1 MAITLSA
8 SLSLLLRWF
17 AAICGSFRLSS
28 EFCTIKKAFK
38 LSQKYPKNT
47 FFTQYNFLKRV
58 DSSGGATS
66 GKSGICFYDTFVLN
80 YMSDVTKKYEG
91 KTEYGGKRRLLKCLK
106 FFFLLFLPGRE
117 TANVHLVPIAWSA
130 LVRLSITAIFGERDG
145 GRIFPH
151 IITPIFTYSLGG
163 EIGDGEGEVFL
174 FSLSVPAI
182 ILIYV
187 FSASPPSPF
196 FLPLSPKR
204 HPQDTTAERER
215 KERKGQFSKIVF
227 MGSLSNSRK
236 NPWKMEKVQQSKGRC
251 LAK

>member
-1 MAITLSA
+1 ML
-8 SLSLLLRWF
+8 
-17 AAICGSFRLSS
+17 
-28 EFCTIKKAFK
+28 E
-38 LSQKYPKNT
+38 
-47 FFTQYNFLKRV
+47 V
-58 DSSGGATS
+58 
-66 GKSGICFYDTFVLN
+66 
-80 YMSDVTKKYEG
+80 
-91 KTEYGGKRRLLKCLK
+91 
-106 FFFLLFLPGRE
+106 FFLLFLPGRE

-227 MGSLSNSRK
+227 MGSLSPTVEKTLER
-236 NPWKMEKVQQSKGRC
+236 WKKFSKAKADAWLSKFIFHPIPVIDQCSNNNIENFRLIFVGRY
-251 LAK
+251 L